1 MLKPKSDI
9 IAASPIVTEGGCL
22 PYRTVIRDLGH
33 EFVVRTQVLLGSA
46 ATASFRAIT
55 SRRTV
60 EGPASVHEAGDPRTA
75 RV

>member
-9 IAASPIVTEGGCL
+9 IAASPIVTEGGCQ
-22 PYRTVIRDLGH
+22 PYRIVIRDLGH
-33 EFVVRTQVLLGSA
+33 EFAVHTQVLRGSA
-46 ATASFRAIT
+46 ATASFGAIT

-60 EGPASVHEAGDPRTA
+60 EGPASVHEAGDLRMA